1 MRNAVTTG
9 AAQNIMSNSNTSDTK
24 PLAAH
29 VAEFVTGTKY
39 SDIPPET
46 TRVAKKHILD
56 TLGTGLAGVPAEG
69 SEIVRRY
76 IEKLGCDGGAATV
89 FGTSQRA
96 IPRFAALA
104 NATAMHA
111 DDYDDTYHPTRFHPS
126 APVLASVVAEAEEA
140 GASGKNVLAAFA
152 VGTEVSLKVSETI
165 DRQHYLRGFH
175 MTSTCGVFGATAGVC
190 HIRSLSTDATLRA
203 IGIAGSE
210 SAGVRENFGTMVK
223 PLHPG
228 RAAENAVFAA
238 ALAEMGFTSAPTI
251 FEGPR
256 GYFMTG
262 AGAYNADEL
271 IGKLGNPWNYVATRV
286 AIKPYPCGNLQQP
299 AMDKLRE
306 LVLAN
311 DIKPGEIERLA
322 VKSHRL
328 MPLNLTY
335 HRPTTGLEGK
345 FSMEFSLASIL
356 VLRKA
361 GLAEYSDEVVNR
373 PDVQEAIRKIDYT
386 VFSDEE
392 AEAKGYTLLTT
403 FLDIAMKDG
412 RKFSARVD
420 AAKGSASMPMTE
432 DEVAEKFR
440 DCAAFARMPKDRIEQ
455 TIELVLKLE
464 DVSDIRELTGLLR
477 ARA

>member
-1 MRNAVTTG
+1 M
-9 AAQNIMSNSNTSDTK
+9 NTASTADDK

-29 VAEFVTGTKY
+29 VAGFVTSTAFG
-39 SDIPPET
+39 DIPADT
-46 TRVAKKHILD
+46 ARVAKKHILD
-56 TLGTGLAGVPAEG
+56 TLAVGLAGAPAEG
-69 SEIVRRY
+69 SAIVRRY
-76 IEKLGCDGGAATV
+76 IEELGCGAGTATV
-89 FGTSQRA
+89 FGTAQRA

-104 NATAMHA
+104 NASAMHA

-126 APVLASVVAEAEEA
+126 APVLASVVAEAEQT
-140 GASGKNVLAAFA
+140 GAPGKDVLAAFA
-152 VGTEVSLKVSETI
+152 VGTEVSLKISETI
-165 DRQHYLRGFH
+165 SREHYLRGFH

-190 HIRSLSTDATLRA
+190 HIRRLPTDATLRA

-223 PLHPG
+223 PLHSG
-228 RAAENAVFAA
+228 RAAENAVVAA
-238 ALAEMGFTSAPTI
+238 ALAHMGFTSSPTI
-251 FEGPR
+251 LEGAR

-271 IGKLGNPWNYVATRV
+271 VGKLGNPWNYVAKRV

-311 DIKPGEIERLA
+311 DIKPDQVERLA

-373 PDVQEAIRKIDYT
+373 PDVQDAIRKIDYT

-403 FLDIAMKDG
+403 FLDVTMKDG
-412 RKFSARVD
+412 RHISARVD
-420 AAKGSASMPMTE
+420 AAKGSASMPMSE
-432 DEVAEKFR
+432 EEVAEKYR
-440 DCAAFARMPKDRIEQ
+440 DCAAFARMPKATVEKAID
-455 TIELVLKLE
+455 LVLALE
-464 DVSDIRELTGLLR
+464 ELDDIRTLTALLGT
-477 ARA
+477 

>member
-1 MRNAVTTG
+1 MSTPG
-9 AAQNIMSNSNTSDTK
+9 ASHAK

-29 VAEFVTGTKY
+29 VAEFVTSTKY
-39 SDIPPET
+39 SDIPAET
-46 TRVAKKHILD
+46 VRVAKKHILD
-56 TLGTGLAGVPAEG
+56 TLAVGLAGAPAEG
-69 SEIVRRY
+69 SKIVRRY
-76 IEKLGCDGGAATV
+76 IEQLGCGGGTATV
-89 FGTSQRA
+89 FGTPQRA

-126 APVLASVVAEAEEA
+126 APVLAAVVAEAEHS
-140 GASGKNVLAAFA
+140 GARGEDVLAAFA
-152 VGTEVSLKVSETI
+152 VGTEVSLKLSETI
-165 DRQHYLRGFH
+165 DKQHYLRGFH

-190 HIRSLSTDATLRA
+190 HIRGLATDATLRA
-203 IGIAGSE
+203 IGIAGSH

-223 PLHPG
+223 PLHSG

-238 ALAEMGFTSAPTI
+238 ALAGMDFTSSPTI
-251 FEGPR
+251 LEGPR

-262 AGAYNADEL
+262 AGGYDADEL
-271 IGKLGNPWNYVATRV
+271 IGKLGRPWNYVAKRV

-311 DIKPGEIERLA
+311 DIAPDQVERLA

-403 FLDIAMKDG
+403 FLDITLKDG
-412 RKFSARVD
+412 RRIQARVD
-420 AAKGSASMPMTE
+420 AAKGSASMPMSE
-432 DEVAEKFR
+432 EEVAEKFR
-440 DCAAFARMPKDRIEQ
+440 DCAAFARLPKDSAEKA
-455 TIELVLKLE
+455 IELILGFEKL
-464 DVSDIRELTGLLR
+464 DDIRTLTALLR
-477 ARA
+477 T

>member
-1 MRNAVTTG
+1 MTASKP
-9 AAQNIMSNSNTSDTK
+9 AATDR

-29 VAEFVTGTKY
+29 VAEFVTATRY
-39 SDIPPET
+39 ADIPAAT
-46 TRVAKKHILD
+46 ARVAKKHILD
-56 TLGTGLAGVPAEG
+56 TLAVGLAGAPAEG

-76 IEKLGCDGGAATV
+76 IAQLGCGGTATV
-89 FGTSQRA
+89 FGTAQRA
-96 IPRFAALA
+96 LPRFAALA

-126 APVLASVVAEAEEA
+126 APVLAAVCAEAEAA
-140 GASGKNVLAAFA
+140 GSPGKDVLAAFA
-152 VGTEVSLKVSETI
+152 VGTEVSLKISETI
-165 DRQHYLRGFH
+165 AREHYLRGFH

-190 HIRSLSTDATLRA
+190 NLRRLPLETTLRA

-223 PLHPG
+223 PLHSG

-238 ALAEMGFTSAPTI
+238 SLAGMGFTAAPTI
-251 FEGPR
+251 LEGPR

-262 AGAYNADEL
+262 AGAYDADQL
-271 IGKLGNPWNYVATRV
+271 IGKLGNPWNYVAKRV

-306 LVLAN
+306 LVLAH
-311 DIKPGEIERLA
+311 DIKPDQVERLA

-356 VLRKA
+356 VLRRA
-361 GLAEYSDEVVNR
+361 GLAEYSDEIVNR
-373 PDVQEAIRKIDYT
+373 GDIQRTIRKIDYT

-392 AEAKGYTLLTT
+392 AAAQGYTLLTT
-403 FLDIAMKDG
+403 FIDIMLQDG
-412 RKFSARVD
+412 RKLSARVD

-440 DCAAFARMPKDRIEQ
+440 DCAAFARWPTARTEKI
-455 TIELVLKLE
+455 IALVLNLE
-464 DVSDIRELTGLLR
+464 ALSDMRVLAGLLQQS
-477 ARA
+477 A